1 MSGSPLAPHSAT
13 AAELK
18 ERAEAERRGTPY
30 LVDRDADE
38 AQVLLELADGIE
50 RVTVGRRPDTDLP
63 LSWDPGVSRT
73 HAELLRIGRDWALAD
88 DGLSQNGSYVN
99 DQRVTGR
106 RRLAHGDI
114 LRFGRTSVAFC
125 APRAT
130 ALVATTAASDVQAAV
145 NIPPAQR
152 RVLVELC
159 RPLLATPPAR
169 LPASNRQIAER
180 LFLSLDAVKTH
191 LRALSRA
198 FGVDGLP
205 QNEKRIALTER
216 ALAIGAVTTRDVED

>member
-1 MSGSPLAPHSAT
+1 MSGSPLAPHRAT

-30 LVDRDADE
+30 LVYWDADE
-38 AQVLLELADGIE
+38 RQVLLELADGIE

-63 LSWDPGVSRT
+63 LSWDSGVSRT
-73 HAELLRIGRDWALAD
+73 HAELLLIGRDWALAD
-88 DGLSQNGSYVN
+88 DELSQNGSYVN

-130 ALVATTAASDVQAAV
+130 ALLATTAASDVQAAV
-145 NIPPAQR
+145 NIPAR
-152 RVLVELC
+152 ADAACWSSCAGRC
-159 RPLLATPPAR
+159 SATPPASPGCR
-169 LPASNRQIAER
+169 PSNRQIAER
-180 LFLSLDAVKTH
+180 AVPQPGTPS
-191 LRALSRA
+191 RRTCGRCPRA
-198 FGVDGLP
+198 FGGRRP
-205 QNEKRIALTER
+205 CRRTRSAHR
-216 ALAIGAVTTRDVED
+216 AGRSARSR